1 MSFPPP
7 NSAKPTDLEG
17 TVEGQVRPLFSTLRR
32 FVESR
37 PRPAREQCAL
47 CSLALAEEHEHLFE
61 TAKRHLLCA
70 CDACAI
76 LFSGQ
81 EGARYRR
88 VPRRIEALPEFRMT
102 DAQWLGLNVPINL
115 AFFCRTGAD
124 GQVLAF
130 FPSPAGATESSLEP
144 EAWQELA
151 VDNPVLRQ
159 LEPDVEALLVNR
171 VGQARDY
178 YRVPID
184 RCFQLV
190 GLVRSHWRGLSGGTE
205 VWRVIGQFFQ
215 EVRDRSGLGRTS
227 HA

>member
-1 MSFPPP
+1 
-7 NSAKPTDLEG
+7 
-17 TVEGQVRPLFSTLRR
+17 V
-32 FVESR
+32 R
-37 PRPAREQCAL
+37 PRPRPIQEQCAL

-61 TAKRHLLCA
+61 PAKRQLHCA
-70 CDACAI
+70 CEACAI

-88 VPRRIEALPEFRMT
+88 VPRRVQALPDFRLT

-130 FPSPAGATESSLEP
+130 FPSPAGATESPLDP
-144 EAWQELA
+144 EAWQEL
-151 VDNPVLRQ
+151 VKDNPVLREF
-159 LEPDVEALLVNR
+159 EPEVEALLVHR
-171 VGQARDY
+171 VAQARDY

-184 RCFQLV
+184 QCFKLV
-190 GLVRSHWRGLSGGTE
+190 GLVRTHWRGLSGGTE
-205 VWRVIGQFFQ
+205 IWREIGEFFQ
-215 EVRDRSGLGRTS
+215 SLRKKAGLGRGS